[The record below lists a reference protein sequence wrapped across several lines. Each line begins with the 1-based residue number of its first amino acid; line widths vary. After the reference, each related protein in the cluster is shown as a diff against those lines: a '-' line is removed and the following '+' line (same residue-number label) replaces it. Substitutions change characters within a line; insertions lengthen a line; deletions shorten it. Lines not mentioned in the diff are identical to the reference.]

1 MQKKCGAVIVA
12 AGSGKRMGGSISKQ
26 FLSLGK
32 KPIIVHTVEK
42 FEKIIE
48 IDEIVVVTSLPYIQY
63 VQELKKEFDWKKVIV
78 IEGGKERYNS
88 VLNGL
93 YALSNNTETVLIH
106 DGVRP
111 FVTDKNILDVIEKT
125 RQTGASILAVPVKDT
140 IKAVD
145 ENGIV
150 TGTPN
155 RNTLWSVQTPQGF
168 NFNLLK
174 KAYESID
181 DFETVTDDAMV
192 MEKAGYSVAVVTGSY
207 QNIKITTPE
216 DLAIG
221 MAMEMQKGKEYE
233 NA

>member
-1 MQKKCGAVIVA
+1 MRVKCGAIIVA

-26 FLSLGK
+26 FLNLGK

-42 FEKIIE
+42 FEEIKEINEII
-48 IDEIVVVTSLPYIQY
+48 VVTSLPYIQY
-63 VQELKKEFDWKKVIV
+63 VQDLKREFSWKKVKIV
-78 IEGGKERYNS
+78 EGGKERYNS

-93 YALSNNTETVLIH
+93 NALGEDIQIVLIH

-111 FVTDKNILDVIEKT
+111 FVTEKNILDVIEKT
-125 RQTGASILAVPVKDT
+125 QQAGACILAVPVKDT
-140 IKAVD
+140 IKAVN

-168 NFNLLK
+168 NLDLLK
-174 KAYESID
+174 KAYQSID
-181 DFETVTDDAMV
+181 SFEAVTDDAMV
-192 MEKAGYSVAVVTGSY
+192 MEKAGYTVTVVKGSY
-207 QNIKITTPE
+207 ENIKITTPE

-221 MAMEMQKGKEYE
+221 MAMETQRGKEYE
-233 NA
+233 NT

>member
-1 MQKKCGAVIVA
+1 MQEKCGAVIVA

-42 FEKIIE
+42 FEQLKE
-48 IDEIVVVTSLPYIQY
+48 IDEIVVVTSLPYVNY
-63 VQELKKEFDWKKVIV
+63 VHELKKEFCWKKVTIV
-78 IEGGKERYNS
+78 EGGKERYNS

-93 YALSNNTETVLIH
+93 YALSNDMETVLIH
-106 DGVRP
+106 DCVRP
-111 FVTDKNILDVIEKT
+111 FVTEKNILEVIEITQK
-125 RQTGASILAVPVKDT
+125 TGACILAVPVKDT
-140 IKAVD
+140 IKEVN

-150 TGTPN
+150 INTPD

-181 DFETVTDDAMV
+181 NFETVTDDAMV
-192 MEKAGYSVAVVTGSY
+192 MEKAGYSVAVVMGSY

-221 MAMEMQKGKEYE
+221 MVMEMQKGK
-233 NA
+233 

>member
-26 FLSLGK
+26 YLRIGK

-42 FEKIIE
+42 FEKLKE

-63 VQELKKEFDWKKVIV
+63 VQELKKEFDWKKVIIV
-78 IEGGKERYNS
+78 EGGKERYNS
-88 VLNGL
+88 VLKGL
-93 YALSNNTETVLIH
+93 YSLSKHTKTVLIH

-111 FVTDKNILDVIEKT
+111 FVTEKDILDVIEKT
-125 RQTGASILAVPVKDT
+125 QQTGACILAVPVKDT

-150 TGTPN
+150 TGTPD

-168 NFNLLK
+168 KLDLLI

-181 DFETVTDDAMV
+181 NFEDVTDDAMI
-192 MEKAGYSVAVVTGSY
+192 MEKAGYSVAVVMGSY

-221 MAMEMQKGKEYE
+221 MAIEMQRGKKYE
-233 NA
+233 NT

>member
-12 AGSGKRMGGSISKQ
+12 AGSGKRMGGDVSKQ
-26 FLSLGK
+26 FLCLGQ

-42 FEKIIE
+42 FEKIKE
-48 IDEIVVVTSLPYIQY
+48 IDEIVLVTSFPYLTY
-63 VQELKKEFDWKKVIV
+63 VEGLKKEFGWKKVTV

-88 VLNGL
+88 VLKGI
-93 YALSNNTETVLIH
+93 YALSEDTEIVLVH

-111 FVTDKNILDVIEKT
+111 FVTEKNILDIIKKT
-125 RQTGASILAVPVKDT
+125 LHTGACILAVPVKDT

-145 ENGIV
+145 ENGTV
-150 TGTPN
+150 VGTPD

-168 NFNLLK
+168 KLDLLK
-174 KAYESID
+174 KAYESIE
-181 DFETVTDDAMV
+181 DFKTVTDDAMV
-192 MEKAGYSVAVVTGSY
+192 MEKAGYRVTVVIGSY

-221 MAMEMQKGKEYE
+221 LAMKL
-233 NA
+233 

>member
-1 MQKKCGAVIVA
+1 MQEKCGAVIVA

-42 FEKIIE
+42 FEKIKE
-48 IDEIVVVTSLPYIQY
+48 IDEIVVVTSLIYIPY
-63 VQELKKEFDWKKVIV
+63 VQELKKEFGWKKVTIA
-78 IEGGKERYNS
+78 EGGKERYNS

-93 YALSNNTETVLIH
+93 YALSNDIQTVLIH

-111 FVTDKNILDVIEKT
+111 FVTPKNILDVIEKT
-125 RQTGASILAVPVKDT
+125 QQAGACILAVPVKDT

-145 ENGIV
+145 EKGMV
-150 TGTPN
+150 TGTPD

-168 NFNLLK
+168 KLDLLK
-174 KAYESID
+174 KAYESINN
-181 DFETVTDDAMV
+181 FEAVTDDAMV

-221 MAMEMQKGKEYE
+221 MAMEMQRGK
-233 NA
+233 

>member
-12 AGSGKRMGGSISKQ
+12 AGSGKRMGGDISKQ
-26 FLSLGK
+26 FLSIGN

-42 FEKIIE
+42 FEKLKE
-48 IDEIVVVTSLPYIQY
+48 IDAIVVVTSLPYIQY
-63 VQELKKEFDWKKVIV
+63 VQELKMKFGWEKVTIV
-78 IEGGKERYNS
+78 EGGKERYNS

-93 YALSNNTETVLIH
+93 YALGKDIETVLIH

-111 FVTDKNILDVIEKT
+111 FVTEKNILDIIQKT
-125 RQTGASILAVPVKDT
+125 QQTGACILAVPVKDT

-150 TGTPN
+150 TGTPD
-155 RNTLWSVQTPQGF
+155 RNTLWLVQTPQGF
-168 NFNLLK
+168 KFDLLK

-181 DFETVTDDAMV
+181 DFESVTDDAMV

-207 QNIKITTPE
+207 ENIKITTPE
-216 DLAIG
+216 DLTIG
-221 MAMEMQKGKEYE
+221 TAMEMQRGK
-233 NA
+233 